1 MAAQIRLAVYTD
13 GDTFGGA
20 EHCLATILMGLPASF
35 HVTVVATD
43 AGVAGRVADARPG
56 TDVALVPPPRKF
68 WDAQA
73 VAEHRRL
80 LRRHPADVFLVNL
93 RTPYSCL
100 HATTAALLVPGL
112 KVVAVEHL
120 PLPSQSRGA
129 RLLKRIASR
138 RLAAHV
144 AVSES
149 TARSVA
155 AAASLSPNTI
165 RVVPNGVPEPSEGTL
180 DLGLPRPVIG
190 SLGRIDG
197 QKGFDLLV
205 DALALLPDVSAALA
219 GDGRDR
225 AALAL
230 RAQHH
235 GVADRFAIAGWQE
248 EIGPFLRSLDV
259 FVLPS
264 RFEGLSLALLEAM
277 AVGAAIVATDV
288 GGTHEAVAH
297 GETGFLVPAES
308 ATALADAV
316 RRLLDDDP
324 LRERLGAA
332 ARATWRERFTAQRMQ
347 QAYSELL
354 EGLVQ

>member
-1 MAAQIRLAVYTD
+1 
-13 GDTFGGA
+13 
-20 EHCLATILMGLPASF
+20 
-35 HVTVVATD
+35 
-43 AGVAGRVADARPG
+43 VAGRVAAARPG
-56 TDVALVPPPRKF
+56 TNVVLVAPARKF
-68 WDAQA
+68 WDARA

-80 LRRHPADVFLVNL
+80 LRRDPADVFLVNL

-129 RLLKRIASR
+129 RLLKRLASR

-155 AAASLSPNTI
+155 AAASLSPDTI
-165 RVVPNGVPEPSEGTL
+165 RVVPNGVPEPSEGSV
-180 DLGLPRPVIG
+180 DPILPRPVIG
-190 SLGRIDG
+190 AVGRVDG
-197 QKGFDLLV
+197 QKGFDVLV
-205 DALALLPDVSAALA
+205 DALALLPDVAAVVA

-225 AALAL
+225 GALER
-230 RAQHH
+230 RAQDR
-235 GVADRFAIAGWQE
+235 GVADRFAVTGWQE
-248 EIGPFLRSLDV
+248 EVGPFLRSLDV

-288 GGTHEAVAH
+288 GGTSEAVAH
-297 GETGFLVPAES
+297 GETGLLVPTENP
-308 ATALADAV
+308 TALADAV
-316 RRLLDDDP
+316 RQLLDDHD
-324 LRERLGAA
+324 LRTRLGAA
-332 ARATWRERFTAQRMQ
+332 ARAAWLERFTVQRMQ
-347 QAYSELL
+347 RAYSELL
-354 EGLVQ
+354 EGLVR